1 MSKNK
6 CVENLSQGENRI
18 GGITTTKFENKC
30 AKNIS

>member
-6 CVENLSQGENRI
+6 CVGNISQGESQI
-18 GGITTTKFENKC
+18 GRVTTKFENKC